1 MQDLTELLNLILDQT
16 TFGSH
21 SDASMSPEQLRDIME
36 RRGWHDEE
44 IISARKAQPDIP
56 DALFSQLR
64 NHLRSL
70 LQEYIDPGT
79 DHIGHAF
86 PIDSPRMY
94 PIDCH
99 HGERIETFQPN
110 GLVSLACVS
119 ALEDFA
125 KGLVKGAVVI
135 GAERVV
141 CLLSGWLQG
150 GPVEYRISALL
161 NGLPVRE
168 PLAPADGVRIEPLPL
183 STDELALN
191 LPRRTVMSAAD
202 YLGRTI
208 VSIDTAAKPA
218 LFRPNASPSA
228 QIVQANTVGNVDID
242 TVCQALS
249 LESDSYVDVAF
260 RWNDYQELAAFSPRN
275 GSMTWATGN
284 ARGKGRS
291 APMSLSTDSF
301 TGVTTLEFGSD
312 HQMLDISEEQL
323 TLTLSALK
331 TLKNSDKTRIAVSR
345 WVKSKD
351 SGERLEDRFID
362 LRIALESLYLQN
374 IGNEKYRGEM
384 RFRLSLTGAWHLG
397 SDLEER
403 KKVRKNLLDAYD
415 AASKAVHSGAL
426 DYFKNQELLST
437 AQDLCRRG
445 IFKLLKEG
453 SPSDWGDLILGI
465 ENK

>member
-70 LQEYIDPGT
+70 LQEYIDPET

-125 KGLVKGAVVI
+125 KGLVKGAAVI

-141 CLLSGWLQG
+141 YLLSGWLQG
-150 GPVEYRISALL
+150 GPAEYRISALL

-191 LPRRTVMSAAD
+191 LPRRTGMSAAD

-218 LFRPNASPSA
+218 LFSPNASPPA
-228 QIVQANTVGNVDID
+228 RHVQANLVGDVDID

-249 LESDSYVDVAF
+249 LESDNFLDVAF
-260 RWNDYQELAAFSPRN
+260 CWNDYQELASFSL
-275 GSMTWATGN
+275 SDKSSTWSTGN
-284 ARGKGRS
+284 KRVRS
-291 APMSLSTDSF
+291 HSGLKSMSTEFS
-301 TGVTTLEFGSD
+301 TGVTKLEFKGA
-312 HQMLDISEEQL
+312 QRMLDLSEAQL
-323 TLTLSALK
+323 TGTLAALK
-331 TLKNSDKTRIAVSR
+331 VLKDSHKTRIAVSR

-351 SGERLEDRFID
+351 SSEHLVDRFID
-362 LRIALESLYLQN
+362 LRIALESLYLRN

-397 SDLEER
+397 SDRKER
-403 KKVRKNLLDAYD
+403 KKVRKNLLEAYD
-415 AASKAVHSGAL
+415 AASKAVHSGDL
-426 DYFKNQELLST
+426 ENSKYPLPLST

-445 IFKLLKEG
+445 ILKLLKEG